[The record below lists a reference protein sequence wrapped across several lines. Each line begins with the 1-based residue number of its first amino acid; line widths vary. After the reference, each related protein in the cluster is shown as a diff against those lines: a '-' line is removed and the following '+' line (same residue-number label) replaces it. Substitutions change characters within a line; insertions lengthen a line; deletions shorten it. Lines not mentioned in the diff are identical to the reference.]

1 MHVLLSTLEHD
12 NDDGDIRMVF
22 IGWWYVAIIITC
34 IYSNDR
40 QNFAHLSLGAPQNER
55 SECVTCGRRT
65 SVQHNSFTSF
75 HARRSVALNLMADG
89 WWTKGCRAIFIAA
102 CYIFDVLIWIWF
114 FRTACQRLLRRRNSW
129 VFGSM
134 ESTVSYRYESHI
146 SSTFVF
152 FIICLPILVSYCCD
166 CEHICNNNNN
176 RKVKT
181 TVNFLYPLIWI
192 VIFVVWNNWRT
203 TH

>member
-1 MHVLLSTLEHD
+1 MIGRILHT
-12 NDDGDIRMVF
+12 F
-22 IGWWYVAIIITC
+22 IAWCAAKRTQWMCYMWPQDVCSAQQFYFVSRPPLNCIKSDGWW
-34 IYSNDR
+34 
-40 QNFAHLSLGAPQNER
+40 
-55 SECVTCGRRT
+55 
-65 SVQHNSFTSF
+65 
-75 HARRSVALNLMADG
+75 LMVDG

-102 CYIFDVLIWIWF
+102 CYIFDVLIWICF

-134 ESTVSYRYESHI
+134 ESTVSHRYESHI
-146 SSTFVF
+146 SSTFVFF

-181 TVNFLYPLIWI
+181 TVNFLYPFIWI

-203 TH
+203 THQPAVSALSAHASCVDLL